1 MGRKISIDSS
11 TMMNKVFELIEA
23 IKIFNINKNK
33 ISIIIHPTSYIHAII
48 FFKGGIIKLLAHDTS
63 MKIPISNAIGIKNE
77 TNKNIIQ
84 QQLLKLNNLKFL
96 KPNLKK
102 FPLLKLI
109 KLIPKQETLFETVL
123 ITMNDSLVAKY
134 LNNQI
139 NYVSIQSNIINLIKK
154 PYFKKF
160 YKLKPKNIYDIK
172 KTIKITKNYLN
183 KNLKIYEN

>member
-1 MGRKISIDSS
+1 
-11 TMMNKVFELIEA
+11 
-23 IKIFNINKNK
+23 
-33 ISIIIHPTSYIHAII
+33 
-48 FFKGGIIKLLAHDTS
+48 

-77 TNKNIIQ
+77 INKNIIQ

-102 FPLLKLI
+102 FPLLRLI
-109 KLIPKQETLFETVL
+109 KLIPKRESLFETVL

-139 NYVSIQSNIINLIKK
+139 NFVSIQSNIINLIKK

-172 KTIKITKNYLN
+172 KTINITKNYLN